1 MKIFTVMKNGRT
13 MTTSNRTFIVFTCFA
28 LLAFARGIT
37 RLACKVH
44 GDFNIILRDM
54 KDAGPVGK
62 TVTSATALA
71 CTHKCLS
78 WPSCKSINFKKE
90 TKSCD
95 LLERNFTESEVHLT
109 KDVGSVYMTT
119 EEDQMNLGPTCKAL
133 MPCQN
138 GGTCQDTCDNKGY
151 KCTCVPP
158 YTGYNCETIK
168 EWTVFQRRVSADVD
182 FYRDWASYKVG
193 FGDPSGNFW
202 LGLDKLHELAKPG
215 AGAKLRVDMKVRT
228 GESYYAEYSK
238 FEVENEAASYRLNVS
253 GFTGNVRDSL
263 AYHSGNRWTTYDRDN
278 DQRSNGNCAT
288 IYKGAWWY
296 NSCYR
301 THLNGIFLRP
311 GETQRYE
318 HCVWESIPYMTFI
331 EMKVKRGS

>member
-253 GFTGNVRDSL
+253 GFTGNVQDSFT
-263 AYHSGNRWTTYDRDN
+263 YHNGFKWTTYDRDN
-278 DQRSNGNCAT
+278 DIFPTNCA
-288 IYKGAWWY
+288 IDYKGAWWFKFCSLS
-296 NSCYR
+296 N
-301 THLNGIFLRP
+301 LNGIFLNP
-311 GETQRYE
+311 GEIE
-318 HCVWESIPYMTFI
+318 HPHTNLRWIGLNNVTFS
-331 EMKVKRGS
+331 EMKVKQNS